1 MSGYSGFK
9 TTVVGAFSP
18 DQSVLAQRA
27 LRAVCAGYS
36 AYTPAARRRAEQMEA
51 EVLEAAAQEGLV
63 GYSLRQLCNMK

>member
-9 TTVVGAFSP
+9 TTVSGAFSP

-36 AYTPAARRRAEQMEA
+36 AYTPAARRRAERMEA
-51 EVLEAAAQEGLV
+51 EVLEAAAQEGYA
-63 GYSLRQLCNMK
+63 GWSLRQLASLK